1 MESPAR
7 ELDETATD
15 CAIAGILSD
24 DAAADLQ
31 KLSEEPLQRASFPS
45 LTPQDETEED
55 DKPQETGV
63 AAILRQTW
71 AHLSGAA

>member
-15 CAIAGILSD
+15 SAIAGILSD

-31 KLSEEPLQRASFPS
+31 ELSEEPLQSASFPS
-45 LTPQDETEED
+45 LTPQDEAEEG
-55 DKPQETGV
+55 DKPQESGV